1 MKAAALAALF
11 AGGASAG
18 VHKMKLD
25 KVSLQEQLEMHSME
39 EMGQLL
45 GQKYSANSARDMHLR
60 AMFSPSGGHRVPV
73 TNFANAQCTS
83 LLAVRTAS

>member
-18 VHKMKLD
+18 VHRMKME
-25 KVSLQEQLEMHSME
+25 KVTLKEQLEMHSMD
-39 EMGQLL
+39 EMSQLL
-45 GQKYSANSARDMHLR
+45 GQKYSPNSARDMHMR

-83 LLAVRTAS
+83 C

>member
-1 MKAAALAALF
+1 
-11 AGGASAG
+11 
-18 VHKMKLD
+18 
-25 KVSLQEQLEMHSME
+25 ME
-39 EMGQLL
+39 EMGELL
-45 GQKYSANSARDMHLR
+45 GQKYSRNSARDMHLR